1 MITRTEDRQQEA
13 YDPAAEVVEICR
25 DLIRM
30 DTTNYGDGS
39 GPGERKAAEHVA
51 ALLDEVGIEAELF
64 EGVAGR
70 TNVVARWGG
79 AGNDQRNPLLLHGHL
94 DVVPAEADDWTVH
107 PFSGEIQD
115 GYLWGRGAVDMKDF
129 DAMLLSVVRA
139 RARAGAEP
147 ERPMVLCFTAD
158 EEAGGHNGAEQIV
171 LKRPDLLEGCTEG
184 IGEVGGFSATVRGRR
199 VYLIEAAEKGMA
211 WMRLTATGN
220 AGHGSM
226 RHPDNAVT
234 ALSAAVARIGA
245 HEWPVRLTPSM
256 QVLLSSIGELA
267 GVEATPENAEDLVE
281 EFGSAARMLGA
292 VIKHTTNPT
301 MLNAG
306 YKVNVVPGEATAH
319 VDGRFLPGYE
329 DEFFDTLAELVGD
342 RISIDYVSKQAALET
357 TFDGDLVDAMT
368 ASLLAEDPD
377 ALVAPY
383 LMSGGTDAKHWHK
396 LGIRCFGFAPLR
408 LPGDLDFTAL
418 FHGVDERVP
427 TDALEFGSRV
437 FDRFLDQA

>member
-1 MITRTEDRQQEA
+1 MSARQEDLEQGS
-13 YDPAAEVVEICR
+13 YDAAGEVVDICR

-39 GPGERKAAEHVA
+39 GSGERKAAEHVA
-51 ALLDEVGIEAELF
+51 GLLDEVGVEAELF

-70 TNVVARWGG
+70 TNVVARWGSG
-79 AGNDQRNPLLLHGHL
+79 TGDPLLLHGHL

-107 PFSGEIQD
+107 PFSGEVQD

-147 ERPMVLCFTAD
+147 QRPVVLCFTAD
-158 EEAGGHNGAEQIV
+158 EEAGGHDGAEQIV
-171 LKRPDLLEGCTEG
+171 LKRPDLLEGCTEA

-234 ALSAAVARIGA
+234 RLATAVARIGA

-256 QVLLSSIGELA
+256 KVLLSSVGELA
-267 GVEATPENAEDLVE
+267 GVEATPENAEQLVE
-281 EFGSAARMLGA
+281 EFGSGARMLGA
-292 VIKHTTNPT
+292 VIKNTTNPT
-301 MLNAG
+301 MLSAG

-329 DEFFDTLAELVGD
+329 DEFFATLAELVGD
-342 RISIDYVSKQAALET
+342 DVRVDYVSKQHALET
-357 TFDGDLVDAMT
+357 TFDGDLVDAIT

-377 ALVAPY
+377 AIVAPY

-396 LGIRCFGFAPLR
+396 LGIRSFGFAPLR
-408 LPGDLDFTAL
+408 LPADLDFTAL

-427 TDALEFGSRV
+427 TDALEFGARV
-437 FDRFLDQA
+437 FDRFLDRI

>member
-1 MITRTEDRQQEA
+1 MTTRAGDREHQS
-13 YDPAAEVVEICR
+13 YDPAGEVVDICR

-51 ALLDEVGIEAELF
+51 ALLDEVGIEAELY

-70 TNVVARWGG
+70 TNVVARWGSG
-79 AGNDQRNPLLLHGHL
+79 SHRAGPLLLHGHL
-94 DVVPAEADDWTVH
+94 DVVPAEADDWAVH
-107 PFSGEIQD
+107 PFSGEVQD

-139 RARAGAEP
+139 RARAGAVP
-147 ERPMVLCFTAD
+147 DRPTVLCFTAD
-158 EEAGGHNGAEQIV
+158 EEAGGHQGAEQIV
-171 LKRPDLLEGCTEG
+171 LNRPELLEGCTEA

-211 WMRLTATGN
+211 WMRLTATGH

-234 ALSAAVARIGA
+234 ALSSAVARVGT

-256 QVLLSSIGELA
+256 QVLLSAIGELA
-267 GVEATPENAEDLVE
+267 GVEATPENAEALVE

-292 VIKHTTNPT
+292 VIKNTTNPT
-301 MLNAG
+301 MLGAG

-342 RISIDYVSKQAALET
+342 GIDIHYVSKQHGLET

-396 LGIRCFGFAPLR
+396 LGIRSFGFAPLR
-408 LPGDLDFTAL
+408 LPADLDFTGL

-427 TDALEFGSRV
+427 TDALEFGARV
-437 FDRFLDQA
+437 FDRFLDSA

>member
-1 MITRTEDRQQEA
+1 MSARQEDLEQGP
-13 YDPAAEVVEICR
+13 YDAAAEVVDICR

-51 ALLDEVGIEAELF
+51 ALLDEVGIDAELF

-70 TNVVARWGG
+70 TNVVARWGSG
-79 AGNDQRNPLLLHGHL
+79 SGDPLLLHGHL
-94 DVVPAEADDWTVH
+94 DVVPAAADDWKVH
-107 PFSGEIQD
+107 PFSGEVQD

-139 RARAGAEP
+139 RARSGAVP
-147 ERPMVLCFTAD
+147 KRPVVLCFTAD
-158 EEAGGHNGAEQIV
+158 EEAGGHDGAEQIV
-171 LKRPDLLEGCTEG
+171 VQRPDLLEGCTEA

-234 ALSAAVARIGA
+234 RLATAVARIGA

-256 QVLLSSIGELA
+256 KVLLSAVGELA
-267 GVEATPENAEDLVE
+267 GVEATPENAERLVE
-281 EFGSAARMLGA
+281 EFGSGARMLGA
-292 VIKHTTNPT
+292 VIKNTTNPT
-301 MLNAG
+301 MLSAG

-329 DEFFDTLAELVGD
+329 DEFFATLAELVGEHV
-342 RISIDYVSKQAALET
+342 RIDYVSKQHGLET

-368 ASLLAEDPD
+368 ASLLAEDPE
-377 ALVAPY
+377 AIVAPY

-396 LGIRCFGFAPLR
+396 LGIRSFGFAPLR
-408 LPGDLDFTAL
+408 LPADLDFTAL

-427 TDALEFGSRV
+427 TDALEFGARV
-437 FDRFLDQA
+437 FDRFLDRV